1 MENNKHRRP
10 NGDGNIRKITVSR
23 NGKKYTYWQ
32 GRILTDKINRKTGE
46 KIRKTITGK
55 TQAEVAV
62 KLREI
67 ACHMEEP
74 EPSTIRLSEWLAI
87 WEQNYLVH
95 VKASTRQLYHR
106 RILLYIIPELGNV
119 KLCDLS
125 TAMIQEVI
133 SGYAMGTIGKAN
145 IGAKTIKDAFSILR
159 SALDQAM
166 NQGYIPKNP
175 MNGTKL
181 PSVRRSQRKN
191 HPMREEDIVK
201 YVDAIKFHR
210 HEELYMI
217 ALLTGMREGELI
229 LRI

>member
-74 EPSTIRLSEWLAI
+74 
-87 WEQNYLVH
+87 
-95 VKASTRQLYHR
+95 
-106 RILLYIIPELGNV
+106 
-119 KLCDLS
+119 
-125 TAMIQEVI
+125 
-133 SGYAMGTIGKAN
+133 
-145 IGAKTIKDAFSILR
+145 
-159 SALDQAM
+159 
-166 NQGYIPKNP
+166 
-175 MNGTKL
+175 
-181 PSVRRSQRKN
+181 
-191 HPMREEDIVK
+191 
-201 YVDAIKFHR
+201 
-210 HEELYMI
+210 
-217 ALLTGMREGELI
+217 
-229 LRI
+229 